1 MTVEL
6 SKTEK
11 VEYAKRVLNQY
22 KSNAYLA
29 DLDFTPLL
37 DADGTI
43 SNLNAFVEVKNK
55 TRNPFSCDTPVEKFA
70 ALAPRAV
77 TAILE
82 GIHQM
87 ESSYEEKKIVFN
99 CYIENIEGANEPVDD
114 TLVQF
119 AEAYDDS
126 YVQPPSSRPNADTA
140 L

>member
-1 MTVEL
+1 MTAEL

-29 DLDFTPLL
+29 NLDFTPIL
-37 DADGTI
+37 DTDGAI

-87 ESSYEEKKIVFN
+87 ESSYEEKKSVFDY
-99 CYIENIEGANEPVDD
+99 YIEKIEEANEPEEA

-119 AEAYDDS
+119 AQAYDDS
-126 YVQPPSSRPNADTA
+126 YIQPPSSRPNADTT